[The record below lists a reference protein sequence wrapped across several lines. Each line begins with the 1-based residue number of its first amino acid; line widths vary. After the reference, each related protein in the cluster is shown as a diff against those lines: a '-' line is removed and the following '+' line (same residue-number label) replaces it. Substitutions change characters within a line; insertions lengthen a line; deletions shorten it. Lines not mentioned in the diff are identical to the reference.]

1 MGSDGFRT
9 PRFGMH
15 PKHGFGDGAGGHLL
29 VHVDREDRVDT
40 RPQRRA
46 EEEEE
51 AEADSLPLSCGSLAS
66 VRLCLRERCGG
77 GGIGALQGAIERAF
91 GGFAR
96 R

>member
-1 MGSDGFRT
+1 
-9 PRFGMH
+9 MH
-15 PKHGFGDGAGGHLL
+15 PRHGFGDGVGGHLL
-29 VHVDREDRVDT
+29 VHVDREDDGVNA

-46 EEEEE
+46 EEE